1 MKKIFSYLSPYKFK
15 MILGFTF
22 KVLGTFSELLLP
34 LIMAYMID
42 EIAPTEDILLL
53 AVWSVIMFL
62 CALGGLIGNV
72 TANRMASKVA
82 RDTTERIRDDLFSKN
97 LALSARQ
104 IDKVTIPS
112 LVSRLSSDTYNVHTM
127 VGMMQRLG
135 VRAPILLVGGIALTF
150 TVDPILALILL
161 CLSPI
166 VLMVVIFISKYGIV
180 LYTKLQKSVDSMV
193 RKVRDDYTGIR
204 VIKALS
210 KRKYESE
217 SFTKLNN
224 QVLANEK
231 RATLITGI
239 SSPLLNLVLN
249 LGMCAVIFVGA
260 YRVNGGNAKVGDIM
274 AFTSYFTI
282 ILNAILS
289 ISRIFVIVTKGGASA
304 KRIAEILDME
314 EELIPEII
322 NKVDTSK
329 DFITFDHVSFKYDD
343 AWVLKDISFSLKE
356 GESLGIIGSTGSGK
370 SSLINLLLRFYDP
383 NVGSIYFEG
392 KDLRNL
398 DTKELKEKIGVVFQ
412 SDFLMSASIKEN
424 VDFERNID
432 PSYIDEAIKTS
443 SAEKFVNEHG
453 GYEGML
459 TAKGANFSGG
469 QKQRLLIARA
479 LASKP
484 KLLILDDSSSALD
497 YKTDTQLRKTLI
509 QNYPMT
515 TTIMIAQ
522 RISSIRFA
530 SKILVLNKGE
540 VVGFG
545 SDEELMKNCPT
556 YQDIYRSQH
565 QDDEENYPKGSD
577 LYEFN

>member
-22 KVLGTFSELLLP
+22 KVIGTFSELLLP

-289 ISRIFVIVTKGGASA
+289 ISRIFVILTKGGASA